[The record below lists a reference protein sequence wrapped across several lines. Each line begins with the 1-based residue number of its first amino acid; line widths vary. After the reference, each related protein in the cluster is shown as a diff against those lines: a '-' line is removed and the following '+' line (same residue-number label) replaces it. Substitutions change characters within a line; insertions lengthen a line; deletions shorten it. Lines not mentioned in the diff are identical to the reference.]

1 MKDSPFFYF
10 IFAMLFWISMSSIE
24 NQNTIIIGFA
34 FMFAVNLLFMGYFT
48 ITQIINVFSNLVGDD
63 PLINLGKFSIFIN
76 CLFLTISL
84 IMIIIMIYNINSKWK
99 KAKGTSFQL
108 DPHYQNKM
116 DLFKISLRNNLYFMM
131 VDVLL
136 VVLFKNHFNNVN
148 QIDDSGSN
156 KMSTYPRKIIKYV
169 MGGIAVLWAFLSS
182 NTKDM
187 FMNFKRRSMTLP
199 KPLQYLLYI
208 PYILIAFC
216 IAIIMCLFKIII
228 PDLFKHGVRYVYIL
242 AVPIFSFMLVFYSS
256 YQLSLA
262 SSFTKIAQQD
272 LI

>member
-34 FMFAVNLLFMGYFT
+34 FMFVVNLLFMGYFT
-48 ITQIINVFSNLVGDD
+48 ITQIINVFSNLTYDE
-63 PLINLGKFSIFIN
+63 PLINLGKFSIFVN

-99 KAKGTSFQL
+99 KAKGMSFEL

-131 VDVLL
+131 VDLL
-136 VVLFKNHFNNVN
+136 FVVFFKNHFNNVN
-148 QIDDSGSN
+148 QLDSSGSN
-156 KMSTYPRKIIKYV
+156 NIYGYPRKIIKYV
-169 MGGIAVLWAFLSS
+169 TSSLIILWDFLSS
-182 NTKDM
+182 NTKDL
-187 FMNFKRRSMTLP
+187 FMNFKRRSITFP
-199 KPLQYLLYI
+199 KPLQYVLYL
-208 PYILIAFC
+208 PYILIAIC
-216 IAIIMCLFKIII
+216 IAIIMSFFKIII
-228 PDLFKHGVRYVYIL
+228 PDLYTHGSRYVYIL
-242 AVPIFSFMLVFYSS
+242 AVPIFSFLLVFYSS

-262 SSFTKIAQQD
+262 GSFTKIAQQD

>member
-1 MKDSPFFYF
+1 
-10 IFAMLFWISMSSIE
+10 MSSIK

-48 ITQIINVFSNLVGDD
+48 ITQIINVFSNIAGDD

-76 CLFLTISL
+76 CLFLTMSL
-84 IMIIIMIYNINSKWK
+84 IIIIIMIYNINSKWK

-108 DPHYQNKM
+108 DPYYQKKM
-116 DLFKISLRNNLYFMM
+116 DLFKLSLNNNLYFLM
-131 VDVLL
+131 VDVLF
-136 VVLFKNHFNNVN
+136 VVLLKNHFNNIN
-148 QIDDSGSN
+148 QLDDSGSN
-156 KMSTYPRKIIKYV
+156 KISSYPRKIIKYV
-169 MGGIAVLWAFLSS
+169 MAGIAVLWAYLSS

-199 KPLQYLLYI
+199 KPLQYVLYI
-208 PYILIAFC
+208 PYILIAIC
-216 IAIIMCLFKIII
+216 IAIITSLFKIII
-228 PDLFKHGVRYVYIL
+228 PDLFEHGARYVYIL
-242 AVPIFSFMLVFYSS
+242 TIPIFSFLLVFYSS